1 MSWFLVGA
9 LVLQV
14 ALVPC
19 AWVCWRGG
27 GERRLVGLG
36 LTGMVQS
43 LALLC
48 LAEGFEEPALASL
61 AAVLA
66 VLSAGASLVF
76 ARFLERWL

>member
-1 MSWFLVGA
+1 MTEFLVAA

-19 AWVCWRGG
+19 AWVCWRGEP
-27 GERRLVGLG
+27 ERRLVALG
-36 LTGMVQS
+36 LTGTVQS

-48 LAEGFEEPALASL
+48 LALGYAEPALASL

-66 VLSAGASLVF
+66 ALSAGGSLVF

>member
-1 MSWFLVGA
+1 MTEFLVAA

-14 ALVPC
+14 ALIPC
-19 AWVCWRGG
+19 AWVCWRGEP
-27 GERRLVGLG
+27 ERRLVALG
-36 LTGMVQS
+36 LTGTVQS

-48 LAEGFEEPALASL
+48 LALGYAEPALASL

-66 VLSAGASLVF
+66 ALSAGGSLVF